1 MKLKLDN
8 SSVVESFFDDARLL
22 GIVAPVKDY
31 RFIWTINQELGFNF
45 RIKNESEIFF
55 IKKQRHYYFNVYEY
69 SVPGCSIEHYLY
81 NNEDDGEYLLPEF
94 KHLDFLW
101 LTKGDIVTNDAI
113 LLLQAALRNLGPVQL
128 VSEMSSEKIK
138 NKEHLIL

>member
-8 SSVVESFFDDARLL
+8 STIVESFFDDTRLL
-22 GIVAPVKDY
+22 GIVEPIKDY

-45 RIKNESEIFF
+45 RIKNESEIAF
-55 IKKQRHYYFNVYEY
+55 IKKQRKYFFNVYQYTE
-69 SVPGCSIEHYLY
+69 PGCCMEHYLY

-101 LTKGDIVTNDAI
+101 LTKGDFITEEAI
-113 LLLQAALRNLGPVQL
+113 RQLMSSLREMGPVQL
-128 VSEMSSEKIK
+128 VSEMSEDKIK